1 MTEPTLR
8 DGEDQALE
16 LRIRAFFAAELED
29 ATRDFRPPALR
40 DGRSRPRSLVL
51 SVVAAVIAL
60 PIALATII
68 GTTGQRTVAPSASPR
83 GIVAPSSTSSV
94 PSAATASPSPT
105 TTGSISTEVHWPG
118 RVVATF
124 VSEADTLTYDPARHV
139 VWIPVTQSGGPDYL
153 YRYDPGSGETTRWKL
168 PETTYQGVMA
178 QVLVDDSGAVWVN
191 DDGYRV
197 VRFDPD
203 TQTMTNYLFALKV
216 PGVDTRNDGT
226 WVSAIAADG
235 DGVLVARN
243 LVSFLVRLG
252 PSLAIT
258 KTIDLPPGIT
268 GPTGLAIAGGHL
280 FISGEAPDAAVAR
293 LSLDGR
299 LEVRFSVDADR
310 LAPQGDGV
318 IATHNLSPTDRSGQV
333 LAADGSVIRT
343 IAPPFT
349 FPPIHIT
356 VTSPFGVEVPTI
368 MKVGPSA
375 LVEDGHATS
384 WYLVQNEPVL
394 REYVG
399 PG

>member
-16 LRIRAFFAAELED
+16 LRIRVFFAAELED

-40 DGRSRPRSLVL
+40 DGRSRSRSLVL
-51 SVVAAVIAL
+51 SVVVGVIAL
-60 PIALATII
+60 PIALAAII
-68 GTTGQRTVAPSASPR
+68 ATTGQRTVAPSASAR
-83 GIVAPSSTSSV
+83 GIVPSSSTIGL
-94 PSAATASPSPT
+94 PSATPSLSPTATAFSW
-105 TTGSISTEVHWPG
+105 TEVQWPG

-168 PETTYQGVMA
+168 PETTYRGVFA
-178 QVLVDDSGAVWVN
+178 QVIVDDSGAVWVN

-203 TQTMTNYLFALKV
+203 TQTMTSYLFALKV

-252 PSLAIT
+252 PSLTIT
-258 KTIDLPPGIT
+258 KTIDLPSGFS

-280 FISGEAPDAAVAR
+280 FVSGEAPDAAVAR
-293 LSLDGR
+293 LSLDGH
-299 LEVRFSVDADR
+299 LEARFSVDAER
-310 LAPQGDGV
+310 LSPLGDGV
-318 IATHNLSPTDRSGQV
+318 IATHDFSPKGRTGQV
-333 LAADGSVIRT
+333 LAADGSVIGT
-343 IAPPFT
+343 VLPPFT
-349 FPPIHIT
+349 LPPIHTT
-356 VTSPFGVEVPTI
+356 VFNPVGVEVPVTI
-368 MKVGPSA
+368 IVAPTG
-375 LVEDGHATS
+375 LVDDGHGTS
-384 WYLVQNEPVL
+384 WYIVQSEPVL